1 MWKRRRA
8 FGSGEVVG
16 VRRHGNV
23 IDFCYTPSMKNSYK
37 YRAFISYSH
46 KDKVF
51 AKWLQKK
58 IENYV
63 LPKHLHRAYPNLPQ
77 DLTRSIFR
85 DDEELAGAWELS
97 SALQKA
103 LKESEKLIVL
113 CSPDAVNSLWVE
125 KEIESFLKDH
135 DEKDVIT
142 VVINGEAE
150 DVIPPLLR
158 HHREPLAIDIKSGKK
173 RMLFKVIA
181 SLLDIGFSDLW
192 KREKKAYHKR
202 LLIRSAVFGLM
213 LIVGVYAY
221 MQSRAISSNVEL
233 EEVRT
238 SITKIEHILAYEKL
252 SEEEV
257 YKLSAHLKELEQLKK
272 DKEETLKWFGM
283 LKTSI
288 AQKAKYVYDK
298 EGVEKALEVLE
309 SDLSKSEDEVYAKKN
324 ILRAKLYIEKSDFQH
339 AKEAYEKAVAIDASY
354 LNLYDYALFLS
365 RQNALQKAKE
375 KYQQL
380 LSYDLSD
387 AHMANV
393 LNRLGILYR
402 KLKAYDEAEKVY
414 KKALVLRA
422 NLAEKNPKSYT
433 EDLAWTYNNMG
444 VLYQES
450 NQTDKSEKALQKAYV
465 LRQQLARENPKKY
478 AHHLSCS
485 RHNLGELYSSM
496 HEYEKAE
503 VLLLSSLEERR
514 KLVKE
519 NPKEYTPAL
528 ASTLYEL
535 AGVHYSMRDYTEAER
550 MYNEVLVLRQE
561 LFKRNP
567 SAYKSVFIETLQALV
582 KVYEITR
589 KKQKEQ
595 KIQNVLKEVQNAA

>member
-1 MWKRRRA
+1 
-8 FGSGEVVG
+8 
-16 VRRHGNV
+16 
-23 IDFCYTPSMKNSYK
+23 MKKAYK

-51 AKWLQKK
+51 AKWLQKS

-63 LPKHLHRAYPNLPQ
+63 LPKHLRTIYPHLPQ
-77 DLTRSIFR
+77 DLKRSIFR

-97 SALQKA
+97 DALQKA

-113 CSPDAVNSLWVE
+113 CSPYSVGSIWVE
-125 KEIESFLKDH
+125 KEIEFFLKEH
-135 DEKDVIT
+135 DEKDVII
-142 VVINGEAE
+142 VVVNGEAKE
-150 DVIPPLLR
+150 VIPHLLR
-158 HHREPLAIDIKSGKK
+158 HNTEPLAIDLNSGKK

-181 SLLDIGFSDLW
+181 SLLEVGFSDLW

-202 LLIRSAVFGLM
+202 LLIRSAAFGLM

-221 MQSRAISSNVEL
+221 MQSRAINSNIEL
-233 EEVRT
+233 DEVLN
-238 SITKIEHILAYEKL
+238 SITKIEHRLVYEKL

-257 YKLSAHLKELEQLKK
+257 YTLSEHLKELEQLKK

-288 AQKAKYVYDK
+288 AQKAKYMYDRQ
-298 EGVEKALEVLE
+298 GVEEALEVLE
-309 SDLSKSEDEVYAKKN
+309 SDASKSEDEVYAKKN
-324 ILRAKLYIEKSDFQH
+324 MLRAKLYIEKSDFHH

-354 LNLYDYALFLS
+354 INLYDYALFLGT
-365 RQNALQKAKE
+365 QNALQKAKE
-375 KYQQL
+375 KYEQL
-380 LSYDLSD
+380 LGYGLSD
-387 AHMANV
+387 AHRANV

-402 KLKAYDEAEKVY
+402 KLKDYDKAEIVY
-414 KKALVLRA
+414 KKALALRTG
-422 NLAEKNPKSYT
+422 LAEKNSKSFS

-450 NQTDKSEKALQKAYV
+450 NQTDKSEKALQRAYV
-465 LRQQLARENPKKY
+465 LRQELAKEDPKKY

-485 RHNLGELYSSM
+485 RHNLGELYSRM
-496 HEYEKAE
+496 HDYEKAE
-503 VLLLSSLEERR
+503 ALLLSSLEDRR

-519 NPKEYTPAL
+519 NPREYTPAL

-550 MYNEVLVLRQE
+550 MYNEVLALRQE

-567 SAYKSVFIETLQALV
+567 SAYRSVFVETLEALV
-582 KVYEITR
+582 KIYEITR
-589 KKQKEQ
+589 KKQKAEM
-595 KIQNVLKEVQNAA
+595 IQNVLKEVQNAA

>member
-1 MWKRRRA
+1 
-8 FGSGEVVG
+8 
-16 VRRHGNV
+16 
-23 IDFCYTPSMKNSYK
+23 MKNSYK

-46 KDKVF
+46 KDKAF
-51 AKWLQKK
+51 AKWLQNS
-58 IENYV
+58 IENYI
-63 LPKHLHRAYPNLPQ
+63 LPKHLQATYPHLPQ

-97 SALQKA
+97 HALQKA

-113 CSPDAVNSLWVE
+113 CSPNAVNSLWIE
-125 KEIESFLKDH
+125 QEIAFFLKEH
-135 DEKDVIT
+135 NEKDVIT
-142 VVINGEAE
+142 VVVKGEAKE
-150 DVIPPLLR
+150 VIPSLLR
-158 HHREPLAIDIKSGKK
+158 HPTEPLAIDFKSGKK

-181 SLLDIGFSDLW
+181 SLLEVGFSDLW

-202 LLIRSAVFGLM
+202 VLIRSAVFGLM

-233 EEVRT
+233 EEVLT
-238 SITKIEHILAYEKL
+238 SITKIEHRLEDEKL
-252 SEEEV
+252 SEEEI
-257 YKLSAHLKELEQLKK
+257 YELSAHLKELEQLKK

-288 AQKAKYVYDK
+288 AQKAKSMYDK
-298 EGVEKALEVLE
+298 QGVEKALEVLD
-309 SDLSKSEDEVYAKKN
+309 SDISKSEDEVYAKKN
-324 ILRAKLYIEKSDFQH
+324 MLRAKLYIEKNDFTH

-365 RQNALQKAKE
+365 TQNALQKAKE
-375 KYQQL
+375 KYEQL
-380 LSYDLSD
+380 LGYDLSD
-387 AHMANV
+387 AHRANV

-402 KLKAYDEAEKVY
+402 KLKAYNEAEKVY
-414 KKALVLRA
+414 QRALALRA
-422 NLAEKNPKSYT
+422 GLAKKNPKSYT

-450 NQTDKSEKALQKAYV
+450 NQTDKSEKALQRAYI
-465 LRQQLARENPKKY
+465 LRQKLAKEDPKKY

-485 RHNLGELYSSM
+485 RHNLGELYSRM
-496 HEYEKAE
+496 HQYKKAE
-503 VLLLSSLEERR
+503 ALLLSSLEARR

-519 NPKEYTPAL
+519 NPREYTPAL

-535 AGVHYSMRDYTEAER
+535 AGVHYRMSDYVEAEH
-550 MYNEVLVLRQE
+550 MYNEVLALRQE

-567 SAYKSVFIETLQALV
+567 SAYKRVFVETLEALV

-589 KKQKEQ
+589 NKQKAE
-595 KIQNVLKEVQNAA
+595 KIQEVLQGVQNAA

>member
-1 MWKRRRA
+1 
-8 FGSGEVVG
+8 
-16 VRRHGNV
+16 
-23 IDFCYTPSMKNSYK
+23 MKNSYK

-51 AKWLQKK
+51 AKWLQNR
-58 IENYV
+58 IENYA
-63 LPKHLHRAYPNLPQ
+63 LPKHLHVTYPHLPQ

-113 CSPDAVNSLWVE
+113 CSPNAVRSLWIE
-125 KEIESFLKDH
+125 KEIASFLKEH

-142 VVINGEAE
+142 VVIKGEPKE
-150 DVIPPLLR
+150 VIPPLLR
-158 HHREPLAIDIKSGKK
+158 HNTEPLAIDIKSGKK

-181 SLLDIGFSDLW
+181 SLLEIGFSDLW

-202 LLIRSAVFGLM
+202 VLIRSAVFGLM

-233 EEVRT
+233 EEVLT
-238 SITKIEHILAYEKL
+238 SITKIEHSLVDENL

-257 YKLSAHLKELEQLKK
+257 YRLSAHLKELEQLKK

-288 AQKAKYVYDK
+288 AQKAKYVYNK
-298 EGVEKALEVLE
+298 QGVEKALEVLE
-309 SDLSKSEDEVYAKKN
+309 SDVSKSEDKVYAKKN
-324 ILRAKLYIEKSDFQH
+324 MLRAKLYIEKSDFEH

-365 RQNALQKAKE
+365 KQNALQMAKE
-375 KYQQL
+375 KYEQL
-380 LSYDLSD
+380 LGYDLSD
-387 AHMANV
+387 ARMANV

-414 KKALVLRA
+414 KRALALRA
-422 NLAEKNPKSYT
+422 DLAEKNPRSYT

-450 NQTDKSEKALQKAYV
+450 NQIAKSEKSLQKAYV
-465 LRQQLARENPKKY
+465 LRQLLAKENPKKY

-503 VLLLSSLEERR
+503 TLLLSSLEERR
-514 KLVKE
+514 KLAKE

-535 AGVHYSMRDYTEAER
+535 AGVHYTMSDYVEAER
-550 MYNEVLVLRQE
+550 MYSEVLVLRRE

-567 SAYKSVFIETLQALV
+567 SAYRRVFVETLEALV
-582 KVYEITR
+582 KVYETTR
-589 KKQKEQ
+589 EKQKAEKTQ
-595 KIQNVLKEVQNAA
+595 KVLKEVQNAA

>member
-1 MWKRRRA
+1 
-8 FGSGEVVG
+8 
-16 VRRHGNV
+16 
-23 IDFCYTPSMKNSYK
+23 MKNSYK

-51 AKWLQKK
+51 AKWLQNK

-63 LPKHLHRAYPNLPQ
+63 LPKHLHVAYPHLPQ

-97 SALQKA
+97 YALQKA

-113 CSPDAVNSLWVE
+113 CSPNAVGSLWIE
-125 KEIESFLKDH
+125 KEIASFLKEH
-135 DEKDVIT
+135 DEKDVIIA
-142 VVINGEAE
+142 VINGEAE
-150 DVIPPLLR
+150 EVIPPLLR
-158 HHREPLAIDIKSGKK
+158 QNTEPLAIDIKSGKK

-181 SLLDIGFSDLW
+181 SLLEVGFSDLW

-202 LLIRSAVFGLM
+202 VLIRSAVFGLM
-213 LIVGVYAY
+213 LTIGVYAY

-233 EEVRT
+233 EEVMT
-238 SITKIEHILAYEKL
+238 SITKIEERLVSEKL

-288 AQKAKYVYDK
+288 AQKAKSVYDRQ
-298 EGVEKALEVLE
+298 GVEKALEVLE
-309 SDLSKSEDEVYAKKN
+309 SDVSKSEDEVYAKKN
-324 ILRAKLYIEKSDFQH
+324 MLRAKLYIEKSDFKH
-339 AKEAYEKAVAIDASY
+339 ATEAYEKAVAIDASY

-365 RQNALQKAKE
+365 TQNSLQKAKE
-375 KYQQL
+375 KYEQL
-380 LSYDLSD
+380 LGYDLSD

-402 KLKAYDEAEKVY
+402 KLKTYDEAEKVY
-414 KKALVLRA
+414 KKALALRTD
-422 NLAEKNPKSYT
+422 LAEKNPKYYT

-450 NQTDKSEKALQKAYV
+450 NQIDKSEKALQRAYV
-465 LRQQLARENPKKY
+465 LRQKLAQENPKKY
-478 AHHLSCS
+478 THHLSCS
-485 RHNLGELYSSM
+485 QHNLGELYSKM
-496 HEYEKAE
+496 HEYDKAE
-503 VLLLSSLEERR
+503 ALLLSSLKERR

-535 AGVHYSMRDYTEAER
+535 AGVHYTMRDYTEAEH

-567 SAYKSVFIETLQALV
+567 YAYKSVFVETLEALA

-589 KKQKEQ
+589 KKQKAA
-595 KIQNVLKEVQNAA
+595 KIQKVLKEVQNAA